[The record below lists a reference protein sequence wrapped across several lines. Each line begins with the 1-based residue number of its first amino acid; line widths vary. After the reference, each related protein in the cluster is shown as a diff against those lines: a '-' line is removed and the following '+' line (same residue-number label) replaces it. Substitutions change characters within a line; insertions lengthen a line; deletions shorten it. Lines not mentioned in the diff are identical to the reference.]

1 MITAGATIG
10 FLIFCTASIITAVI
24 SAILFYHWVRYG
36 VGVFG
41 ILTTMV
47 IYVLG
52 TVGILL
58 MLLGLTVQ
66 L

>member
-1 MITAGATIG
+1 MTTAGATIG
-10 FLIFCTASIITAVI
+10 FLIFALAAIVTAVI
-24 SAILFYHWVRYG
+24 SAVLFYHWVRYG

-47 IYVLG
+47 VYVVG
-52 TVGILL
+52 TIGILL
-58 MLLGLTVQ
+58 MLLGLAVQ

>member
-1 MITAGATIG
+1 MIATSATIG
-10 FLIFCTASIITAVI
+10 FLIFCVASVITAVI
-24 SAILFYHWVRYG
+24 SAVLFYHWVRYG

-41 ILTTMV
+41 MITVMALYA
-47 IYVLG
+47 IG
-52 TVGILL
+52 TIGILL

>member
-1 MITAGATIG
+1 MIVTSATIG
-10 FLIFCTASIITAVI
+10 FLIFAIAAIITAGL
-24 SAILFYHWVRYG
+24 SAVLFYHWVRYG
-36 VGVFG
+36 VGVLG
-41 ILTTMV
+41 VLTIMA
-47 IYVLG
+47 IYSIG

>member
-10 FLIFCTASIITAVI
+10 FLIFAIAAIITAVL
-24 SAILFYHWVRYG
+24 SAVLFYHWVRYG
-36 VGVFG
+36 VGIVG
-41 ILTTMV
+41 MLTVMV
-47 IYVLG
+47 VYTVG
-52 TVGILL
+52 TIGILL